1 MNAFHVIG
9 GLAAIWAVCLAV
21 VGIRKEDFP
30 GGAEKIVGAISV
42 LLVVSAISAAII
54 TSASKED
61 EHGEFRPDAGMGAEE
76 ATKSES
82 H

>member
-9 GLAAIWAVCLAV
+9 GLAAIWAVTVAV
-21 VGIRKEDFP
+21 IGITKEDFP

-42 LLVVSAISAAII
+42 LLVVSAISAAVI
-54 TSASKED
+54 TSANEED
-61 EHGEFRPDAGMGAEE
+61 EHGGGAEE
-76 ATKSES
+76 ATSES

>member
-9 GLAAIWAVCLAV
+9 GLTAIWAVAVAV

-54 TSASKED
+54 SSANEGD
-61 EHGEFRPDAGMGAEE
+61 EHGGGGGAE
-76 ATKSES
+76 ATSE
-82 H
+82 

>member
-9 GLAAIWAVCLAV
+9 GLTALWAVFVAIL
-21 VGIRKEDFP
+21 GIKKEDFP

-54 TSASKED
+54 TAANEKE
-61 EHGEFRPDAGMGAEE
+61 EHGGEAPAAE
-76 ATKSES
+76 SQ
-82 H
+82 